1 MKFRTGCMIL
11 PVCAALAAG
20 LPGRKADLAGQ
31 RGIIAGQESVL
42 DSLKNSEARYMN
54 DAEVL
59 ASRIRLFRK
68 DEDLNAREHRTL
80 QKLLR
85 DSQNLEARLG
95 RVTAALDSLEQV
107 RDRTI
112 QDMLRE
118 IDAELADQ
126 LSVLNAGGKGDSG
139 SDVIPRFQEL
149 LQWKREL
156 AARQEPVAPA
166 SRMGLKLEIRP
177 EDTAQELRWKG
188 DILLDREERFRNE
201 VEMIDERIRSLRI
214 ESDVRRKVA
223 DMTRELDLFDERE
236 ELLNHVGIYASSS
249 EANNSRYWDG
259 TQADNSFLDAEGMT
273 DSKTAIGGENTL
285 PMAISENPAEPGR
298 ERFPR
303 SPENIEAS
311 IGRLAAHQ
319 KTLKAHAD
327 SLKTESRRFYDEAEK
342 RRNLNPR

>member
-1 MKFRTGCMIL
+1 MKFWTGCMIL
-11 PVCAALAAG
+11 QACAALAAG
-20 LPGRKADLAGQ
+20 SPGRKADLAGQ
-31 RGIIAGQESVL
+31 RSIIAGQEAVL
-42 DSLKNSEARYMN
+42 DSLKNLEARYMN

-95 RVTAALDSLEQV
+95 LVTARLDSLQEARV
-107 RDRTI
+107 RAI
-112 QDMLRE
+112 EDMLHE

-126 LSVLNAGGKGDSG
+126 LSVLNARGKEDSG
-139 SDVIPRFQEL
+139 GEMIPRFQEL
-149 LQWKREL
+149 LQWKSEL
-156 AARQEPVAPA
+156 TARQEPVAPA
-166 SRMGLKLEIRP
+166 SRMGLKLQIRP

-188 DILLDREERFRNE
+188 DILLDREERFRDE
-201 VEMIDERIRSLRI
+201 VKMIDERIRSLRI

-249 EANNSRYWDG
+249 ETNNSRYWDG
-259 TQADNSFLDAEGMT
+259 TNTDNFLNPEGMT
-273 DSKTAIGGENTL
+273 DSKTATGGEGG
-285 PMAISENPAEPGR
+285 PAMALSENPAEPGR
-298 ERFPR
+298 DRFPR

-311 IGRLAAHQ
+311 IRRLAAHQ
-319 KTLKAHAD
+319 KALKVYAD
-327 SLKTESRRFYDEAEK
+327 SLKTESLRFYDEAEK
-342 RRNLNPR
+342 RRNQNPR